1 MAVTQKLI
9 TSSFNVA
16 AAANFIS
23 SFANNDYFVYA
34 ARHIPYTG
42 SDTIIPAPNNSIRT
56 IDTDVYDNMIFAKK
70 VSSADVVHM
79 AKKNLW
85 QSNTH
90 YAMYDHLDGDL
101 ETKNFFITVDDDTE
115 YNVWKCL
122 FNKSTDAVN
131 VNSTVAPSRV
141 GSAADLNPVET
152 GDGYVWKYMYTIT
165 KTQYEKFATSQY
177 IPIIAN
183 TTVIAGA
190 TRGTIEV
197 IQVEDAGAGYDN
209 YISEG
214 TLLTSDITV
223 QGIPTFYGAPA
234 TAVSIDDY
242 YQGCVM
248 KITSGAAV
256 GEYKRI
262 VNYEG
267 TSSQKKFILDSSFIN
282 TPSAGDTYEVYPYA
296 FVWGDGEESTPAEG
310 IVYIDAA
317 STNSVNRVELLAVGE
332 NYRKAE
338 SYVSEQP
345 LTIPPSI
352 LDETYI
358 QLPAVISSATYF
370 SPASLRPIISPKNG
384 HGSDPY
390 NELFA
395 KRVCLSA
402 KFNNSESGII
412 PTENDFRQVGLI
424 KNALFTEVDIN
435 IANTVGSSFS
445 TGEKVYQYRKL
456 KLHGNVSITSGSTTI
471 EKTNFGLLSTTA
483 TIVSAGVGYNSAANN
498 QLVFTNGGTGGTG
511 AAGTFANNGSGTI
524 TSVTITNAGSG
535 YVTAPTVAINGDAS
549 VSGSN
554 GVITVALANP
564 DAPTYKD
571 AFSVGDYVLVT
582 NGSNNYISTVANVPE
597 DYRITTANTNS
608 SFTADNCE
616 ISAIVVQA
624 SGIVSFSG
632 SSQIELSNVA
642 GVFTSGSRI
651 IGVGGMSGDTVIPVS
666 GTTAVI
672 TGTIEINDRVASS
685 FNYSRQMTQ
694 LIGSVATGSVPFL
707 EDEEIQQESLIAY
720 ALPRGRF
727 HHLDVYNGS
736 NNTFTGV
743 NRMWISNK
751 SGIFNLDP
759 NGVRDIAGSVSS
771 AELSPL
777 LNKYPGDFVVG
788 SGEVLYLENLDPIAR
803 NDNKSEIIKIVLE
816 F

>member
-16 AAANFIS
+16 AAANFIN

-34 ARHIPYTG
+34 ARHIPYVG
-42 SDTIIPAPNNSIRT
+42 SDSIIPVPNNSIR
-56 IDTDVYDNMIFAKK
+56 DTDTNVYDNMIFAKRI
-70 VSSADVVHM
+70 SSADVVHM
-79 AKKNLW
+79 AKKHLW
-85 QSNTH
+85 ESNTH
-90 YAMYDHLDGDL
+90 YSMYDHLDGDL

-122 FNKSTDAVN
+122 FNKSTDTIN

-141 GSAADLNPVET
+141 GSTADLNPVET

-165 KTQYEKFATSQY
+165 KSQYEKFATSQY

-183 TTVIAGA
+183 TEVIEGA

-197 IQVEDAGAGYDN
+197 IKVEDAGAGYDN
-209 YISEG
+209 YIAEG

-248 KITSGAAV
+248 KMTSGIAV

-267 TSSQKKFILDSSFIN
+267 TANQKKFILDSSFIN

-310 IVYIDAA
+310 IVYVDAA
-317 STNSVNRVELLAVGE
+317 STNSISRVELLSVGE

-338 SYVSEQP
+338 SYISEQP

-402 KFNNSESGII
+402 KFVNSEGGII
-412 PTENDFRQVGLI
+412 STENDFRQVGVI
-424 KNALFTEVDIN
+424 KNPAFTKVDMN
-435 IANTVGSSFS
+435 LAGVVGPGFSF
-445 TGEKVYQYRKL
+445 GEKVYQYRKL

-471 EKTNFGLLSTTA
+471 QKTNFGTLSTTA
-483 TIVSAGVGYNSAANN
+483 TIV
-498 QLVFTNGGTGGTG
+498 NGGTGYNSTANNTLLFDNSGTQPEG
-511 AAGTFANNGSGTI
+511 GTSATGTFTNTHPAGVI
-524 TSVTITNAGSG
+524 TSVTITAGSG
-535 YVTAPTVAINGDAS
+535 YALPPIVTIAPGAG
-549 VSGSN
+549 GSN
-554 GVITVALANP
+554 GVITVVLSNP

-571 AFSVGDYVLVT
+571 AFEAGDYVLVT
-582 NGSNNYISTVANVPE
+582 NGSNNYISTVANVPQ
-597 DYRITTANTNS
+597 DYRITTANTLS
-608 SFTADNCE
+608 SFTAANCE
-616 ISAIVVQA
+616 ISAIVVEA
-624 SGIVSFSG
+624 SGIVAFSG
-632 SSQIELSNVA
+632 PNQIELSNVA

-666 GTTAVI
+666 GTTATI
-672 TGTIEINDRVASS
+672 TGTILINDRTASS
-685 FNYSRQMTQ
+685 FNYSRQLTR
-694 LIGSVATGSVPFL
+694 LIGTFGGGGSTPFL
-707 EDEEIQQESLIAY
+707 EDEEIKQESLIAY
-720 ALPRGRF
+720 AQPRGRV
-727 HHLDVYNGS
+727 HHLDVIDAGDDIL
-736 NNTFTGV
+736 
-743 NRMWISNK
+743 WISNK
-751 SGIFNLDP
+751 SGIFNLDEA
-759 NGVRDIAGSVSS
+759 GVRDIAGTISS

-777 LNKYPGDFVVG
+777 LNKYNGDFVVG
-788 SGEVLYLENLDPIAR
+788 SGEVLYLENLDPISR

>member
-16 AAANFIS
+16 AAANFIN

-34 ARHIPYTG
+34 ARHIPYSG
-42 SDTIIPAPNNSIRT
+42 SDANIPTPNNSIRVV
-56 IDTDVYDNMIFAKK
+56 DTDVYDNMIFAKK

-79 AKKNLW
+79 AKKHLW
-85 QSNTH
+85 ESNTH
-90 YAMYDHLDGDL
+90 YSMYDHLDGDL

-122 FNKSTDAVN
+122 FNKSTDTIN

-141 GSAADLNPVET
+141 GSTADLNPVET

-177 IPIIAN
+177 IPITAN
-183 TTVIAGA
+183 VDVIAGA

-197 IQVEDAGAGYDN
+197 IKVEDAGAGYDN
-209 YISEG
+209 YIASA
-214 TLLTSDITV
+214 TLLTSDVTV
-223 QGIPTFYGAPA
+223 EGIPTFYGAPA
-234 TAVSIDDY
+234 TAASIDDY

-248 KITSGAAV
+248 KMTSGTAV

-267 TSSQKKFILDSSFIN
+267 TAAQKKFILDSAFIN

-317 STNSVNRVELLAVGE
+317 STNSINRVELLAVGE

-345 LTIPPSI
+345 ITIPPSI
-352 LDETYI
+352 FDETYI
-358 QLPAVISSATYF
+358 QLPAVISTASYF

-412 PTENDFRQVGLI
+412 PIENDFRQVGLI
-424 KNALFTEVDIN
+424 KNALFTEVDMN
-435 IANTVGSSFS
+435 IANTVGPGFS
-445 TGEKVYQYRKL
+445 IGEKVYQYRKL
-456 KLHGNVSITSGSTTI
+456 KLHGNVSITAANTTI
-471 EKTNFGLLSTTA
+471 QKRAFGLLSNTA
-483 TIVSAGVGYNSAANN
+483 TIVSGGVGYNSVANN
-498 QLVFTNGGTGGTG
+498 QLVFNNSGTNGTG
-511 AAGTFANNGSGTI
+511 AAGTFATTANVI
-524 TSVTITNAGSG
+524 TSVTISNTGSG
-535 YVTAPTVAINGDAS
+535 YTSAPIVGFDAAS
-549 VSGSN
+549 GGSN
-554 GVITVALANP
+554 GSITVALANL

-582 NGSNNYISTVANVPE
+582 DGSNNYISTVANVPE
-597 DYRITTANTNS
+597 DYRITTANTSS
-608 SFTADNCE
+608 SFTANNCE

-651 IGVGGMSGDTVIPVS
+651 IGVGGMSGDTAIPVS
-666 GTTAVI
+666 GTTATI
-672 TGTIEINDRVASS
+672 TGTPEINDRAASS
-685 FNYSRQMTQ
+685 FEYSRQLTR
-694 LIGSVATGSVPFL
+694 LIGTFSVGGVPFL

-720 ALPRGRF
+720 AQPRGRV
-727 HHLDVYNGS
+727 HHVDEIDGASDIL
-736 NNTFTGV
+736 
-743 NRMWISNK
+743 WISNK
-751 SGIFNLDP
+751 SGIFNLDAR
-759 NGVRDIAGSVSS
+759 GVRDIAGAVSS

-777 LNKYPGDFVVG
+777 LNKYNGDFVVG

-803 NDNKSEIIKIVLE
+803 DNNKSEIIKIVLE

>member
-16 AAANFIS
+16 AAANFIN
-23 SFANNDYFVYA
+23 SFADNDYFVYA
-34 ARHIPYTG
+34 ARHIPYAN
-42 SDTIIPAPNNSIRT
+42 SDTIIPTPNNSIRVV
-56 IDTDVYDNMIFAKK
+56 DTDVYDNMIFAKK

-85 QSNTH
+85 ESNTH
-90 YAMYDHLDGDL
+90 YSMYDHLDGDL
-101 ETKNFFITVDDDTE
+101 ETKDFFITVDDDTE

-122 FNKSTDAVN
+122 FNKSTDTIN

-177 IPIIAN
+177 IPITAN
-183 TTVIAGA
+183 AAVIAGA

-197 IQVEDAGAGYDN
+197 IKVEDAGAGYDN
-209 YISEG
+209 YIASA
-214 TLLTSDITV
+214 TLLTSDVTV
-223 QGIPTFYGAPA
+223 EGIPTFYGAPA
-234 TAVSIDDY
+234 TAAAIDDY
-242 YQGCVM
+242 YQGCVIKM
-248 KITSGAAV
+248 TSGVAV

-267 TSSQKKFILDSSFIN
+267 TAAQKKFILDSAFIN

-317 STNSVNRVELLAVGE
+317 STNSINRVELLAVGE

-338 SYVSEQP
+338 SYVSELP
-345 LTIPPSI
+345 ITIPPSI
-352 LDETYI
+352 FDETYI
-358 QLPAVISSATYF
+358 QLPAVISSASYF

-412 PTENDFRQVGLI
+412 PIENDFRQVGLI
-424 KNALFTEVDIN
+424 KNATFTKVDMN
-435 IANTVGSSFS
+435 IANTVGPGFS
-445 TGEKVYQYRKL
+445 IGEKVYQYRKL
-456 KLHGNVSITSGSTTI
+456 KLHGNVSITAANTTI
-471 EKTNFGLLSTTA
+471 QKRAFGLLSNTA
-483 TIVSAGVGYNSAANN
+483 TIVSGGVGYDSAANN
-498 QLVFTNGGTGGTG
+498 QLVFNNSGTNGTG
-511 AAGTFANNGSGTI
+511 AIGTFATTANVI
-524 TSVTITNAGSG
+524 TSVTISNTGSG
-535 YVTAPTVAINGDAS
+535 YTSAPIIGFDAAAG
-549 VSGSN
+549 GSN
-554 GVITVALANP
+554 GSITIALANP

-582 NGSNNYISTVANVPE
+582 DGSNNYISTVANVPE
-597 DYRITTANTNS
+597 DYRITTANTSS
-608 SFTADNCE
+608 SFTANNCE

-624 SGIVSFSG
+624 SGVVAFSG
-632 SSQIELSNVA
+632 SGQIELSNVA

-666 GTTAVI
+666 GTTATI
-672 TGTIEINDRVASS
+672 TGTPEINDRVASS
-685 FNYSRQMTQ
+685 FEYSRQLTR
-694 LIGSVATGSVPFL
+694 LVGTFSVGGVPFL

-720 ALPRGRF
+720 AQPRGRV
-727 HHLDVYNGS
+727 HHLDEIDGAS
-736 NNTFTGV
+736 DIL
-743 NRMWISNK
+743 WISNK
-751 SGIFNLDP
+751 SGIFNLDAR
-759 NGVRDIAGSVSS
+759 GVRDIAGVVSS

-777 LNKYPGDFVVG
+777 LNKYNGDFVVG

>member
-16 AAANFIS
+16 AAANFIN
-23 SFANNDYFVYA
+23 SFADNDYFVYA
-34 ARHIPYTG
+34 ARHIPYAN
-42 SDTIIPAPNNSIRT
+42 SDTIIPTPNNSIRVV
-56 IDTDVYDNMIFAKK
+56 DTDVYDNMIFAKK

-85 QSNTH
+85 ESNTH
-90 YAMYDHLDGDL
+90 YSMYDHLDGDL

-122 FNKSTDAVN
+122 FNKSTDTIN

-177 IPIIAN
+177 IPITAN
-183 TTVIAGA
+183 TDVIAGA

-197 IQVEDAGAGYDN
+197 IKVEDAGAGYDN
-209 YISEG
+209 YIASA
-214 TLLTSDITV
+214 TLLTSDVTV
-223 QGIPTFYGAPA
+223 EGIPTFYGAPA
-234 TAVSIDDY
+234 TAAAIDDY
-242 YQGCVM
+242 YQGCVIKM
-248 KITSGAAV
+248 TSGVAV

-267 TSSQKKFILDSSFIN
+267 TAAQKKFILDSAFIN

-317 STNSVNRVELLAVGE
+317 STNSINRVELLAVGE

-338 SYVSEQP
+338 SYVSELP
-345 LTIPPSI
+345 ITIPPSI
-352 LDETYI
+352 FDETYI
-358 QLPAVISSATYF
+358 QLPAVISSASYF

-412 PTENDFRQVGLI
+412 PIENDFRQVGLI
-424 KNALFTEVDIN
+424 KNATFTKVDMN
-435 IANTVGSSFS
+435 IANTVGPGFS
-445 TGEKVYQYRKL
+445 IGEKVYQYRKL
-456 KLHGNVSITSGSTTI
+456 KLHGNVSITAANTTI
-471 EKTNFGLLSTTA
+471 QKRAFGLLSNTA
-483 TIVSAGVGYNSAANN
+483 TIVSGGVGYDSAANN
-498 QLVFTNGGTGGTG
+498 QLVFNNSGTNGTG
-511 AAGTFANNGSGTI
+511 AIGTFATTANVI
-524 TSVTITNAGSG
+524 TSVTISNTGSG
-535 YVTAPTVAINGDAS
+535 YTSAPIIGFDAAAG
-549 VSGSN
+549 GSN
-554 GVITVALANP
+554 GSITIALANP

-582 NGSNNYISTVANVPE
+582 DGSNNYISTVANVPE
-597 DYRITTANTNS
+597 DYRITTANTSS
-608 SFTADNCE
+608 SFTANNCE

-624 SGIVSFSG
+624 SGVVAFSG
-632 SSQIELSNVA
+632 SGQIELSNVA

-666 GTTAVI
+666 GTTATI
-672 TGTIEINDRVASS
+672 TGTPEINDRVASS
-685 FNYSRQMTQ
+685 FEYSRQLTR
-694 LIGSVATGSVPFL
+694 LVGTFSVGGVPFL

-720 ALPRGRF
+720 AQPRGRV
-727 HHLDVYNGS
+727 HHVDEIDGASDIL
-736 NNTFTGV
+736 
-743 NRMWISNK
+743 WISNK
-751 SGIFNLDP
+751 SGIFNLDAR
-759 NGVRDIAGSVSS
+759 GVRDIAGVVSS

-777 LNKYPGDFVVG
+777 LNKYNGDFVVG

>member
-16 AAANFIS
+16 AAANFIN

-34 ARHIPYTG
+34 ARHIPYAG

-56 IDTDVYDNMIFAKK
+56 VDTDVYDNMIFAKK

-85 QSNTH
+85 ESNTH
-90 YAMYDHLDGDL
+90 YSMYDHLDGDL
-101 ETKNFFITVDDDTE
+101 ENKNFFIIVDDDTE

-122 FNKSTDAVN
+122 FNKSTDTIN

-183 TTVIAGA
+183 TAVITGA

-209 YISEG
+209 YIAEG
-214 TLLTSDITV
+214 TFLTSDITV

-234 TAVSIDDY
+234 TAVAIDDY

-248 KITSGAAV
+248 KITSGTAI

-317 STNSVNRVELLAVGE
+317 STNSINRVELLAVGE

-345 LTIPPSI
+345 ITIPPSI
-352 LDETYI
+352 FDETYI
-358 QLPAVISSATYF
+358 QLPAVISSASYF

-395 KRVCLSA
+395 KRVCLSV

-483 TIVSAGVGYNSAANN
+483 TIVSGGTGYNSSATGNN
-498 QLVFTNGGTGGTG
+498 QLVFNNSGTNGTG
-511 AAGTFANNGSGTI
+511 AVGTFATTANVI
-524 TSVTITNAGSG
+524 TSVTISNTGSG
-535 YVTAPTVAINGDAS
+535 YTSAPIIGFDVAAG
-549 VSGSN
+549 GSN
-554 GVITVALANP
+554 GSITVALANP

-597 DYRITTANTNS
+597 DYRITTANTTS

-632 SSQIELSNVA
+632 PSQIELSNVA

-666 GTTAVI
+666 GTTATI

-685 FNYSRQMTQ
+685 FNYSRQLTR
-694 LIGSVATGSVPFL
+694 LIGTFGVGSVPFL
-707 EDEEIQQESLIAY
+707 EDEQIKQESLIAY
-720 ALPRGRF
+720 AQPRGRV
-727 HHLDVYNGS
+727 HHLDEIEGAS
-736 NNTFTGV
+736 DIL
-743 NRMWISNK
+743 WITNK

-759 NGVRDIAGSVSS
+759 RGIRDIAGDVSS

>member
-16 AAANFIS
+16 AAANFIN

-34 ARHIPYTG
+34 ARHIPYAN
-42 SDTIIPAPNNSIRT
+42 SDTIIPTPNNSIRVV
-56 IDTDVYDNMIFAKK
+56 DTDVYDNMIFAKK

-85 QSNTH
+85 ESNTH
-90 YAMYDHLDGDL
+90 YSMYDHLDGDL

-122 FNKSTDAVN
+122 FNKSTDTIN

-177 IPIIAN
+177 IPITAN
-183 TTVIAGA
+183 AAVIAGA

-197 IQVEDAGAGYDN
+197 IKVEDAGAGYDN
-209 YISEG
+209 YIASA
-214 TLLTSDITV
+214 TLLTSDVTV
-223 QGIPTFYGAPA
+223 EGIPTFYGAPA
-234 TAVSIDDY
+234 IAAAIDDY

-248 KITSGAAV
+248 KMTSGVAV

-267 TSSQKKFILDSSFIN
+267 TAAQKKFILDSAFIN

-317 STNSVNRVELLAVGE
+317 STNSINRVELLAVGE

-338 SYVSEQP
+338 SYVSELP
-345 LTIPPSI
+345 ITIPPSI
-352 LDETYI
+352 FDETYI
-358 QLPAVISSATYF
+358 QLPAVISSASYF

-412 PTENDFRQVGLI
+412 PIENDFRQVGLI
-424 KNALFTEVDIN
+424 KNATFTKVDMN
-435 IANTVGSSFS
+435 IANTVGPGFS
-445 TGEKVYQYRKL
+445 IGEKVYQYRKL
-456 KLHGNVSITSGSTTI
+456 KLHGNVSITAANTTI
-471 EKTNFGLLSTTA
+471 QKRAFGLLSNTA
-483 TIVSAGVGYNSAANN
+483 TIVSGGVGYDSAANN
-498 QLVFTNGGTGGTG
+498 QLVFNNSGTNGTG
-511 AAGTFANNGSGTI
+511 AIGTFATTANVI
-524 TSVTITNAGSG
+524 TSVTISNTGSG
-535 YVTAPTVAINGDAS
+535 YTSAPIIGFDAAAG
-549 VSGSN
+549 GSN
-554 GVITVALANP
+554 GSITIALANP

-582 NGSNNYISTVANVPE
+582 DGSNNYISTVANVPE
-597 DYRITTANTNS
+597 DYRITTANTSS
-608 SFTADNCE
+608 SFTANNCE

-624 SGIVSFSG
+624 SGVVAFSG
-632 SSQIELSNVA
+632 SGQIELSNVA

-666 GTTAVI
+666 GTTATI
-672 TGTIEINDRVASS
+672 TGTPEINDRVASS
-685 FNYSRQMTQ
+685 FEYSRQLTR
-694 LIGSVATGSVPFL
+694 LVGTFSVGGVPFL

-720 ALPRGRF
+720 AQPRGRV
-727 HHLDVYNGS
+727 HHLDEIDGAS
-736 NNTFTGV
+736 DIL
-743 NRMWISNK
+743 WISNK
-751 SGIFNLDP
+751 SGIFNLDAR
-759 NGVRDIAGSVSS
+759 GVRDIAGVVSS

-777 LNKYPGDFVVG
+777 LNKYNGDFVVG

>member
-16 AAANFIS
+16 AAANFMN

-34 ARHIPYTG
+34 ARHIPYAN

-79 AKKNLW
+79 AKKHLW
-85 QSNTH
+85 ESNTH

-122 FNKSTDAVN
+122 FNKSTDTIN

-165 KTQYEKFATSQY
+165 KSQYEKFATSQY

-183 TTVIAGA
+183 TSVIDGA

-197 IQVEDAGAGYDN
+197 IKVEDPGAGYDN
-209 YISEG
+209 YIASA
-214 TLLTSDITV
+214 TLLTADITV

-248 KITSGAAV
+248 KMTSGLAI
-256 GEYKRI
+256 GEYRRI

-267 TSSQKKFILDSSFIN
+267 TSAQKKFILDSSFIN

-345 LTIPPSI
+345 ITIPPSI
-352 LDETYI
+352 FDETFI
-358 QLPAVISSATYF
+358 QLPPVVSSSTYF
-370 SPASLRPIISPKNG
+370 APASLRPIISPKNG

-395 KRVCLSA
+395 KRICISA

-412 PTENDFRQVGLI
+412 STENDFRQVGVI
-424 KNALFTEVDIN
+424 KNPAFTKVDMNIN
-435 IANTVGSSFS
+435 NVIGPGFS
-445 TGEKVYQYRKL
+445 IGEKVYQYRKL
-456 KLHGNVSITSGSTTI
+456 KLHGNVSITSASTTI
-471 EKTNFGLLSTTA
+471 EKTDFGLLSTTA
-483 TIVSAGVGYNSAANN
+483 TIVSGGTGYNSTANN
-498 QLVFTNGGTGGTG
+498 QLVFNNSGTDGTG
-511 AAGTFANNGSGTI
+511 AAATFANNGSGVI

-535 YVTAPTVAINGDAS
+535 YTSAPLITINGDAS

-554 GVITVALANP
+554 GVITVVLRNP

-571 AFSVGDYVLVT
+571 AFEVGDYVLVT
-582 NGSNNYISTVANVPE
+582 DGSNNYISTVANVPQ

-608 SFTADNCE
+608 SFTAEDCE
-616 ISAIVVQA
+616 VSAIVVEA
-624 SGIVSFSG
+624 SGTVAFSG
-632 SSQIELSNVA
+632 PSQIELSNVA

-651 IGVGGMSGDTVIPVS
+651 IGVGGMSGDTVVPVS
-666 GTTAVI
+666 GTTASI

-685 FNYSRQMTQ
+685 FNYSRQLTR
-694 LIGSVATGSVPFL
+694 LIGTFSTGGVPFL
-707 EDEEIQQESLIAY
+707 EDEEIKQESLISY
-720 ALPRGRF
+720 AQPRGRV
-727 HHLDVYNGS
+727 HHLDEIDGS
-736 NNTFTGV
+736 DIL
-743 NRMWISNK
+743 WISNK

-759 NGVRDIAGSVSS
+759 RGVRDIAGVVSS

-777 LNKYPGDFVVG
+777 LNKYNGDFVVG

>member
-16 AAANFIS
+16 AAANFIN

-34 ARHIPYTG
+34 ARHIPYAG
-42 SDTIIPAPNNSIRT
+42 SDTIIPVPNNSVR
-56 IDTDVYDNMIFAKK
+56 DTDTNVYDNMIFAKRI
-70 VSSADVVHM
+70 SSGDVVHM

-85 QSNTH
+85 ESNTH

-101 ETKNFFITVDDDTE
+101 ENKNFFITVDDDTE

-122 FNKSTDAVN
+122 FNKSTDTIN

-165 KTQYEKFATSQY
+165 KSQYEKFATSQY
-177 IPIIAN
+177 VPIIAN
-183 TTVIAGA
+183 TAVIDGA

-197 IQVEDAGAGYDN
+197 IKVEDPGAGYDN
-209 YISEG
+209 YIAEG

-248 KITSGAAV
+248 KMTSGAAI
-256 GEYKRI
+256 GEYRRI

-267 TSSQKKFILDSSFIN
+267 TAAQKKFILDASFLI

-310 IVYIDAA
+310 IVYVDPA
-317 STNSVNRVELLAVGE
+317 STNSISRVELLAVGE

-345 LTIPPSI
+345 ITIPPSI
-352 LDETYI
+352 FDETFI
-358 QLPAVISSATYF
+358 QLPPVVSSSTYF
-370 SPASLRPIISPKNG
+370 APASLRPIISPKNG

-395 KRVCLSA
+395 KRICISA
-402 KFNNSESGII
+402 KFNNSESSII
-412 PTENDFRQVGLI
+412 STENDFRQVGVI
-424 KNALFTEVDIN
+424 KNPLFTEVDMNIN
-435 IANTVGSSFS
+435 NVIGPGFS
-445 TGEKVYQYRKL
+445 VGEKVYQYRKL
-456 KLHGNVSITSGSTTI
+456 KLHGNVSITAASTTI
-471 EKTNFGLLSTTA
+471 EKTDFGLLSTTA
-483 TIVSAGVGYNSAANN
+483 TIVNGGTGYNSVANN
-498 QLVFTNGGTGGTG
+498 QLVFNDSETDGTG
-511 AAGTFANNGSGTI
+511 AAGTFANNGSGVI

-535 YVTAPTVAINGDAS
+535 YTSAPLVTINGDAS

-554 GVITVALANP
+554 GVITVALRNP

-571 AFSVGDYVLVT
+571 AFEVGDYVLVT
-582 NGSNNYISTVANVPE
+582 DGSNNYISTVANVPQ

-608 SFTADNCE
+608 SFTAEDCE
-616 ISAIVVQA
+616 VSAIVVEA

-632 SSQIELSNVA
+632 SNQIELSNVA

-651 IGVGGMSGDTVIPVS
+651 IGVGGMSGDTVVPVS
-666 GTTAVI
+666 GTTATI
-672 TGTIEINDRVASS
+672 TGTIEINDRNASA
-685 FNYSRQMTQ
+685 FNYSRQLTR
-694 LIGSVATGSVPFL
+694 LIGTFSSGGVPFL
-707 EDEEIQQESLIAY
+707 EDEEIKQESLISY
-720 ALPRGRF
+720 AQPRGRV
-727 HHLDVYNGS
+727 HHLDEIDGS
-736 NNTFTGV
+736 DIL
-743 NRMWISNK
+743 WISNK

-759 NGVRDIAGSVSS
+759 RGIRDIAGVVSS

-777 LNKYPGDFVVG
+777 LNKYNGDFVVG

>member
-209 YISEG
+209 YIAEG